1 MLPLQDEDAKPVQ
14 GKITLKMVAQW
25 QAELQ
30 NEVKVKLTTI
40 TTVIKAFNAAMLRA
54 TSEDGA
60 SAGEYKVEGT
70 ITVTLISYNWL
81 P

>member
-1 MLPLQDEDAKPVQ
+1 MLSLQDEDSKPVQ

-60 SAGEYKVEGT
+60 SAGEYKVEGI
-70 ITVTLISYNWL
+70 ITVTFIS
-81 P
+81 